1 MEQSDYIKS
10 KNSHMGN
17 YKWKTKSQMIWEVEG
32 CMELISQKAKHQ
44 NSNNQQKHGK
54 TCNS

>member
-1 MEQSDYIKS
+1 MEQSDYIKI
-10 KNSHMGN
+10 KNSHMAN